1 MRILITGGTGL
12 IGSRLC
18 RDLLAEGHVLTV
30 LSRRPETVAAKCGA
44 GVSAMASLD
53 EWLPEQMFDAV
64 INLAGEPI
72 ADARWTA
79 KRKKRL
85 WDSRVTLTEQL
96 VRKIAAA
103 QHKPSVLL
111 SGSAIGFYGNG
122 ELPVDESAQA
132 GNDFA
137 AQLCRAWEDAASA
150 AQPLG
155 VRVCMLRTGLV
166 LAPQGGLLGRLWLPF
181 KLGLGARLGAGRQW
195 MSWVHIDDHVAM
207 TLKLLRDESLSGP
220 FNLTAPEPVTN
231 ADFTQGLARAVRRPA
246 WFIAPA
252 LFLRLMLGERA
263 SLLLEGQRVL
273 PERMRQLGFAHRY
286 PRLEDALHDVSTH

>member
-12 IGSRLC
+12 IGSHLC
-18 RDLLAEGHVLTV
+18 RGLLAEGHTLTV
-30 LSRRPETVAAKCGA
+30 LSRRPETVAVKCGA
-44 GVSAMASLD
+44 GVHALASLD
-53 EWLPEQMFDAV
+53 AWPPEQTFDAV

-79 KRKKRL
+79 ARKKKL
-85 WDSRVTLTEQL
+85 WDSRVTLTEAL
-96 VRKIAAA
+96 VKKIAAA
-103 QHKPSVLL
+103 RHKPSVLL

-122 ELPVDESAQA
+122 EIPVDETAQA

-137 AQLCRAWEDAASA
+137 AQLCRAWEAAASA

-155 VRVCMLRTGLV
+155 VRVCLLRTGLV

-181 KLGLGARLGAGRQW
+181 KLGLGARLGDGRQW

-207 TLKLLRDESLSGP
+207 VLKLLQDESLSGP
-220 FNLTAPEPVTN
+220 FNLTAPEPVSN
-231 ADFTQGLARAVRRPA
+231 AGFTQGLARAVQRPA
-246 WFIAPA
+246 WFVAPA
-252 LFLRLMLGERA
+252 FFLRLVLGERA

-273 PERMRQLGFAHRY
+273 PERMRQIGFAHRY
-286 PRLEDALHDVSTH
+286 PGLEEALRDVSAR

>member
-12 IGSRLC
+12 IGQHLC
-18 RDLLAEGHVLTV
+18 PALLKQGHELTV
-30 LSRRPETVAAKCGA
+30 LSRRPETVATKCGA
-44 GVSAMASLD
+44 GVHAMRSLE
-53 EWLPEQMFDAV
+53 EWLPEQAFDAV

-72 ADARWTA
+72 ADAQWTA
-79 KRKKRL
+79 KRKKKL
-85 WDSRVTLTEQL
+85 WDSRVTLTEKL
-96 VRKIAAA
+96 VEKMAAA
-103 QHKPSVLL
+103 RHKPAVLL

-155 VRVCMLRTGLV
+155 VRVCLLRTGLV

-181 KLGLGARLGAGRQW
+181 KLGLGARLGDGRQW

-207 TLKLLRDESLSGP
+207 TLRLLQDESLSGP
-220 FNLTAPEPVTN
+220 FNLTASEPATN
-231 ADFTQGLARAVRRPA
+231 ADFTQALARAVHRPA
-246 WFIAPA
+246 WFVTPA
-252 LFLRLMLGERA
+252 FLLRLALGERA
-263 SLLLEGQRVL
+263 SLLLEGQRVI
-273 PERMRQLGFAHRY
+273 PERMRQIGFQHRH
-286 PRLEDALHDVSTH
+286 PRLAEALWDVSGH

>member
-18 RDLLAEGHVLTV
+18 RDLRADGHALTV

-53 EWLPEQMFDAV
+53 EWLPEQTFDAV

-111 SGSAIGFYGNG
+111 SGSAVGFYGNG
-122 ELPVDESAQA
+122 EFPVDESAQA

-150 AQPLG
+150 VQPLG

-166 LAPQGGLLGRLWLPF
+166 LAPQGGLLGRLWLLF
-181 KLGLGARLGAGRQW
+181 KLGLGARLGDGRQW

-246 WFIAPA
+246 WFVAPA
-252 LFLRLMLGERA
+252 FFLRLMLGERA

-286 PRLEDALHDVSTH
+286 PFLGLALADVSAH